1 MAVVAGVL
9 LSHVLV
15 DPPQRDRVRNVSL
28 LGYVGEVMP
37 GYDVTSALDRSNV
50 VRQILIGP
58 LRVDTIECV
67 VPGSRAPVERR
78 QRIAIE
84 LMEPGLDVGHVT
96 HQAEQR
102 QRRW

>member
-9 LSHVLV
+9 LDHVLV
-15 DPPQRDRVRNVSL
+15 DPAQRDRVRNVSL

-37 GYDVTSALDRSNV
+37 GYDATSALDRGNV

-58 LRVDTIECV
+58 LRVDIIECV

-78 QRIAIE
+78 QRISVE
-84 LMEPGLDVGHVT
+84 LSVPCVLGS
-96 HQAEQR
+96 
-102 QRRW
+102 